1 MLCILKLL
9 LPRACFLAAAQVPRG
24 PTMPGSLE
32 TITYQAQ
39 VLGKGSI
46 HPELVQQQQ
55 PSTPFGGGEP
65 FSPSGAP
72 TGSKQGLVTRSW
84 SPSMR
89 TPFKDALSK
98 LARISRAGASGGS
111 DNGLQSQPSD
121 VLPKMT
127 FLQKAAQSMRTEQQ
141 RHGAVKGAAAG
152 SSKPAA
158 GAAAPTSLHTVVEVR
173 GRSVEGDAAEAAAA
187 AARASVAAAAAA
199 GAAGTG
205 TGAGSHLQQRPSVER
220 PSSFELRATDV
231 VLGNAS
237 LRKRVLGQQDGED
250 AKSEGSPRAGGSGV
264 QGFVARPAWPLAGAG
279 QLAHSGLKRRS
290 QNYS

>member
-1 MLCILKLL
+1 
-9 LPRACFLAAAQVPRG
+9 
-24 PTMPGSLE
+24 MPGSLE

-55 PSTPFGGGEP
+55 QQPTPFGVGEP

-72 TGSKQGLVTRSW
+72 TGSSKQGLATLSW

-89 TPFKDALSK
+89 SPFKDALSK
-98 LARISRAGASGGS
+98 LSRISRAGASGGS
-111 DNGLQSQPSD
+111 ASGLQSQPSD
-121 VLPKMT
+121 VLPKMA

-141 RHGAVKGAAAG
+141 RHGAVKAAAAAG

-158 GAAAPTSLHTVVEVR
+158 GAAAPTGLHTVVEVR
-173 GRSVEGDAAEAAAA
+173 DRSVDGDAAEAAAA

-205 TGAGSHLQQRPSVER
+205 TGAGSQLQQQLSVER
-220 PSSFELRATDV
+220 PSSFELRATDM

-237 LRKRVLGQQDGED
+237 LRKRVLAGQQDGEQD
-250 AKSEGSPRAGGSGV
+250 AESEGSPRAGGSGV
-264 QGFVARPAWPLAGAG
+264 QGFAARPAWPLAGAG